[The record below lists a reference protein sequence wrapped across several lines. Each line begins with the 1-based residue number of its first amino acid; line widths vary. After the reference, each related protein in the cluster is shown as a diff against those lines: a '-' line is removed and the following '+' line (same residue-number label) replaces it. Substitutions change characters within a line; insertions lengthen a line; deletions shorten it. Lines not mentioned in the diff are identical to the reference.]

1 MASCSGAERSRW
13 HVALACAMLVL
24 LGGCV
29 RDVKVYDADPAETFR
44 LQQRSRLSS
53 SELSRST
60 RDALTQLDLD
70 ALSRR
75 DPLSA
80 AEHLSTL
87 AVGQPDAPWRL
98 AAAEMLL
105 DQAEVSADASLYL
118 ASAMQADLELQRALV
133 HGGGLL
139 DARTNFAAG
148 IYRRAVTRFV
158 ATSTQ
163 QWLRDGSSE
172 IVQGAGGRF
181 VVSPAPDAGLLRFG
195 PGVFDHLLPADLMRI
210 DGMRNHHRLDAYGAP
225 VVAIREQQRAD
236 PPRSEPLIPPEGLM
250 TAATV
255 TLRFDW
261 HDRVAVEVWNPDHA
275 RTIEHHGT
283 TLRLST
289 DVTAPIAELFAR
301 AELVSKGYRGLTKVQ
316 DYLSRLGIYLHEP
329 YDPTK
334 IPVLMVHGLRSSP
347 ATWRDLLNGLRNDP
361 DVRER
366 YQFWMFY
373 YPTGLPVARSASYLR
388 RALGEARAVLD
399 PDGSNEPLRQM
410 VVLGHSMGGLLT
422 KAVLQDGG
430 ERFWASL
437 HPEPFDTV
445 AMPSDVRDHLREVFF
460 YEADEGIAR
469 VVFMGVPHRG
479 SRIASNWLGRLGDAL
494 IRLPDEFDSID
505 AWFEGERDRLS
516 PGRQFQLGRGVPSS
530 IDDLQSDSPH
540 LLAYLNTPMRAGV
553 PYHLIAGDQ
562 GNGSDGVVTVESA
575 VVEGAESLLVIDS
588 NHDVHMH
595 PLAIREVRRVLL
607 LHLEGLAGNRALDD
621 GPVVRACGPGSSTT
635 DRRGRWGLGRCRSV
649 VWRILSERMLRKC
662 RAGRVPAAR
671 PLQGVRVR

>member
-1 MASCSGAERSRW
+1 MTAMASCSGANRLRPLL
-13 HVALACAMLVL
+13 ALLLAAILLV
-24 LGGCV
+24 GGCI
-29 RDVKVYDADPAETFR
+29 RDVKVYDTDPAKTFR

-53 SELSRST
+53 KELGRST

-70 ALSRR
+70 GLAQR
-75 DPLSA
+75 DPLAA
-80 AEHLSTL
+80 AERLIML
-87 AVGQPDAPWRL
+87 AEGQPDAPWRL

-105 DQAEVSADASLYL
+105 DEAEKSRDASLYL

-139 DARTNFAAG
+139 DARTHFAAG
-148 IYRRAVTRFV
+148 LYRRAVTRFL
-158 ATSTQ
+158 AASSQ

-172 IVQGAGGRF
+172 IVEGAGGRF
-181 VVSPAPDAGLLRFG
+181 VVSPAPEAGLLRFG
-195 PGVFDHLLPADLMRI
+195 PGVFDHLQPADLMRI
-210 DGMRNHHRLDAYGAP
+210 NGMRNHHRLDAYGAP
-225 VVAIREQQRAD
+225 VVAIREQQRAE

-275 RTIEHHGT
+275 RTIEHHGQ

-361 DVRER
+361 DIRER

-373 YPTGLPVARSASYLR
+373 YPTGLPIARSASYFR
-388 RALGEARAVLD
+388 RTLADARGLLD
-399 PDGSNEPLRQM
+399 PEGTNEPMRHM

-430 ERFWASL
+430 EGFWASL

-445 AMPSDVRDHLREVFF
+445 EMPPDVREHLREVFF
-460 YEADEGIAR
+460 YKADEGVAR
-469 VVFMGVPHRG
+469 VVFLGVPHRG
-479 SRIASNWLGRLGDAL
+479 SRIASNWLGRLGDSL
-494 IRLPDEFDSID
+494 IRLPDEFESID
-505 AWFEGERDRLS
+505 AWFERERERLS
-516 PGRQFQLGRGVPSS
+516 PGKEFQLGRGVPSS

-540 LLAYLNTPMRAGV
+540 LLAYLNTPMREGV

-562 GNGSDGVVTVESA
+562 GDGSDGVVTVESA
-575 VVEGAESLLVIDS
+575 VIEGAQSLLVVDS
-588 NHDVHMH
+588 DHDVQAH

-607 LHLEGLAGNRALDD
+607 LHVEALGEAGD
-621 GPVVRACGPGSSTT
+621 
-635 DRRGRWGLGRCRSV
+635 
-649 VWRILSERMLRKC
+649 
-662 RAGRVPAAR
+662 
-671 PLQGVRVR
+671 